1 VQVMAMTTIA
11 TPMLEPVWGFQ
22 TITIITNF
30 NKIINFSYMGWLYK
44 RHTLSV
50 SKQMHV
56 KLTEESNFFK
66 FN

>member
-1 VQVMAMTTIA
+1 MAMTTIA

-50 SKQMHV
+50 SKQII
-56 KLTEESNFFK
+56 L
-66 FN
+66 